1 MRVFTGG
8 RRSKLLRCPVQR
20 LYPVE
25 LSARL
30 DSDREQE
37 NTTTSEVIPTTTPG
51 PMHLKTSDEG
61 QLEELHWKL
70 EIE

>member
-1 MRVFTGG
+1 MSVFTGG

-30 DSDREQE
+30 DSDQEQE
-37 NTTTSEVIPTTTPG
+37 NTTTSEVIPTTTPETNAPQDVRRRSTRG
-51 PMHLKTSDEG
+51 AA
-61 QLEELHWKL
+61 LEARD
-70 EIE
+70 